1 MAVHEDDD
9 HDGGR
14 KRSSKRM
21 RRLTTTAW
29 EDADDTCP
37 LTSLEASYKRITLAL
52 TKPSYLL
59 GHPVVS
65 TLRQE
70 SRARLLNLLRRLE
83 SQHDWTEAAG
93 ALAVMLK
100 GTRKDS
106 SLDVNRFKYTIS
118 LEFVRHIDSKH
129 FSSKKDMD
137 IERLYSTWMIRAGIN
152 LYNKR
157 KRHTR
162 EDSFL
167 VHLVAILFQL
177 LHGNVEVE
185 RHNAD
190 ART

>member
-14 KRSSKRM
+14 KRSSKRR

-29 EDADDTCP
+29 EDTDNTCP

-59 GHPVVS
+59 GHPAVS

-106 SLDVNRFKYTIS
+106 SPDVNRFKYT
-118 LEFVRHIDSKH
+118 
-129 FSSKKDMD
+129 
-137 IERLYSTWMIRAGIN
+137 
-152 LYNKR
+152 
-157 KRHTR
+157 
-162 EDSFL
+162 DSFL

-177 LHGNVEVE
+177 LHGNVEAE
-185 RHNAD
+185 RHNVRRNDKQLPAERNAD
-190 ART
+190 FCGEGGPVK